1 MSTTNATSVPRQ
13 DVKKAFRKFIY
24 DNFKFSKV
32 RNSHSNKKVSLCAK
46 HIMERPVFLLL
57 GTNLGNRISN
67 LTNATQAIERR
78 VGKVVYASSVYET
91 SAWGKTD
98 QPAFLN
104 QAVQITTRLEPEAVL
119 KDILSIEEGL
129 GRKRNEKWGERTID
143 IDILLFGGEVCQRPN
158 LVIPHPQLANRRFT
172 LVPLNEIA
180 PDFVHPVFKKT
191 VAELLAAC
199 PDALSVIRFADA
211 PAL

>member
-1 MSTTNATSVPRQ
+1 
-13 DVKKAFRKFIY
+13 
-24 DNFKFSKV
+24 
-32 RNSHSNKKVSLCAK
+32 
-46 HIMERPVFLLL
+46 MERPVFLLL

-67 LTNATQAIERR
+67 LTNAGKAIERR
-78 VGKVVYASSVYET
+78 VGKVVKASSVYET

-104 QAVQITTRLEPEAVL
+104 QALQIATTLEPEVL
-119 KDILSIEEGL
+119 LENILSIEEGL

-143 IDILLFGGEVCQRPN
+143 IDILLFGDVVSQQPN
-158 LVIPHPQLANRRFT
+158 LVIPHPQLANRQFT

-180 PDFVHPVFKKT
+180 ANVVHPLSKKT
-191 VAELLAAC
+191 VAELLASC
-199 PDALSVIRFADA
+199 PDGLSVTRFADA